1 MPMQSKE
8 LVQLDLNNPVFQ
20 KHLFGLQKKEQS
32 AVLATLRKISN
43 MTWQKVYKES
53 GLNWEVVSSRVGPH
67 GARLYTI
74 RLGKAFR
81 AIAYREKAWMRI
93 LSLHP
98 DHDTAYD

>member
-1 MPMQSKE
+1 MPIQSQE
-8 LVQLDLNNPVFQ
+8 LVKLDLNNPVFQ

-32 AVLATLRKISN
+32 AVLGTLRKISQ
-43 MTWQKVYKES
+43 MTWQQVYEDN
-53 GLNWEVVSSRVGPH
+53 GLKWEVVSSRVGPH

-98 DHDTAYD
+98 DHDAAYA